1 MIFEEMFLS
10 LGQQT
15 WMFIRVLLAGICG
28 SLIGMERSRRQK
40 EAGVRTHML
49 VAMGAALAMV
59 ISKYGFADVV
69 IYNSIQIDASRIAS
83 NVMTGVGFLGAGMI
97 FTKSGSVKG
106 LTTAAGIWATAGI
119 GMAIGSG
126 LYILGAATTLV
137 ILIVHMNKSFISK
150 FENNAT
156 DALEVVVNNEPE
168 VIEFLLKQLEEHDI
182 RVITSDIHKLPDNT
196 VKMVLAVKMNRGISF
211 EETMRMMAENP
222 DIKSFIS

>member
-1 MIFEEMFLS
+1 MVFEEMFLS
-10 LGQQT
+10 FSQQV
-15 WMFIRVLLAGICG
+15 WMFVRVLMAGVCG

-126 LYILGAATTLV
+126 LYFLGIATTLV
-137 ILIVHMNKSFISK
+137 ILVVHMNKSFISK

-156 DALEVVVNNEPE
+156 DAIEVVVNNDPE
-168 VIEFLLKQLEEHDI
+168 VVKMLINQLEEHDI
-182 RVITSDIHKLPDNT
+182 RVITSDVHKLPDNT
-196 VKMVLAVKMNRGISF
+196 IKMVLAVKMNRGISF
-211 EETMRMMAENP
+211 EETMKIMAENP
-222 DIKSFIS
+222 NVKSFIT

>member
-1 MIFEEMFLS
+1 MVFEEMFLS
-10 LGQQT
+10 FSQQV
-15 WMFIRVLLAGICG
+15 WMFVRVLMAGVCG
-28 SLIGMERSRRQK
+28 SLIGMERSRRQN

-126 LYILGAATTLV
+126 LYFLGIATTLV
-137 ILIVHMNKSFISK
+137 ILVVHMNKSFISK

-156 DALEVVVNNEPE
+156 DAIEVVVNNDPE
-168 VIEFLLKQLEEHDI
+168 VVKMLINQLEEHDI
-182 RVITSDIHKLPDNT
+182 RVITSDVHKLPDNT
-196 VKMVLAVKMNRGISF
+196 IKMVLAVKMNRGISF
-211 EETMRMMAENP
+211 EETMKIMAENP
-222 DIKSFIS
+222 NVKSFIT

>member
-1 MIFEEMFLS
+1 MVFEEMFLS
-10 LGQQT
+10 LGQQA

-126 LYILGAATTLV
+126 LYLLGIATTLV
-137 ILIVHMNKSFISK
+137 ILAVHMNKSFISK

-156 DALEVVVNNEPE
+156 DAIEVVVDNKPE
-168 VIEFLLKQLEEHDI
+168 VIEALLSQLEEHDI

-196 VKMVLAVKMNRGISF
+196 IKMVLAVKMKRGIAF

-222 DIKSFIS
+222 SIKSFIS

>member
-1 MIFEEMFLS
+1 MVFEEMFLS
-10 LGQQT
+10 LGQQA
-15 WMFIRVLLAGICG
+15 WMFIRVLLAGVCG

-126 LYILGAATTLV
+126 LYFLGAATTFV
-137 ILIVHMNKSFISK
+137 ILLVHMNKSFISK

-156 DALEVVVNNEPE
+156 DAVEVIVANDPE
-168 VIEFLLKQLEEHDI
+168 VIKMLLTQLEEHDI
-182 RVITSDIHKLPDNT
+182 RVITSDVHKLPDNT
-196 VKMVLAVKMNRGISF
+196 IKMVLAVKMNKGISF
-211 EETMRMMAENP
+211 EETMKIMGENP
-222 DIKSFIS
+222 NIKSFIT

>member
-1 MIFEEMFLS
+1 MVFEEMFLS
-10 LGQQT
+10 FAQQG
-15 WMFIRVLLAGICG
+15 WMFIRVLLAGFCG

-69 IYNSIQIDASRIAS
+69 IYESIQIDASRIAS

-106 LTTAAGIWATAGI
+106 LTTAAGIWATAGV
-119 GMAIGSG
+119 GMAIGAG
-126 LYILGAATTLV
+126 LYVVGIATTAV
-137 ILIVHMNKSFISK
+137 ILLVHMNKAFISK

-156 DALEVVVNNEPE
+156 DAVEVIVNNDPE
-168 VIEFLLKQLEEHDI
+168 VIAMLMKQLEEHEI
-182 RVITSDIHKLPDNT
+182 RVITSDVHKLPDDT
-196 VKMVLAVKMNRGISF
+196 VKMVLAVKMNKGISF
-211 EETMRMMAENP
+211 EETMRIMSENP
-222 DIKSFIS
+222 NIKSFIT